1 MVGGGWGV
9 GHRSKQ
15 DVQRW
20 GRGEEPMQPPVPGVM
35 PLLGAP
41 PCTLGPS
48 NHHGRGRKEV
58 QGGPLQPKANMAS
71 SFL

>member
-1 MVGGGWGV
+1 
-9 GHRSKQ
+9 
-15 DVQRW
+15 
-20 GRGEEPMQPPVPGVM
+20 MQHPVPGVM

-48 NHHGRGRKEV
+48 NHHGRERKEV
-58 QGGPLQPKANMAS
+58 QGGPLLPKANMAS